1 MSIKPKAAGAA
12 RLAAAIALT
21 VGSVAATADDFGTLN
36 VSANVPFTCRIDS
49 VAALSFGDVSF
60 TGNTDNSADI
70 TWRCTRDSVTTIEL
84 GAGASGD
91 AASQYM
97 AGPGGSRLPY
107 QLSTQSDY
115 SDTWGDGSGG
125 TATASVTGAG
135 MGTPR
140 TTTIYGRVDPTTF
153 PIDLAAG
160 AHSDALTVTI
170 KF

>member
-1 MSIKPKAAGAA
+1 
-12 RLAAAIALT
+12 
-21 VGSVAATADDFGTLN
+21 
-36 VSANVPFTCRIDS
+36 
-49 VAALSFGDVSF
+49 
-60 TGNTDNSADI
+60 
-70 TWRCTRDSVTTIEL
+70 
-84 GAGASGD
+84 
-91 AASQYM
+91 
-97 AGPGGSRLPY
+97 LPY

-140 TTTIYGRVDPTTF
+140 TTTIFGRVDPTNF
-153 PIDLAAG
+153 PTDLAAG